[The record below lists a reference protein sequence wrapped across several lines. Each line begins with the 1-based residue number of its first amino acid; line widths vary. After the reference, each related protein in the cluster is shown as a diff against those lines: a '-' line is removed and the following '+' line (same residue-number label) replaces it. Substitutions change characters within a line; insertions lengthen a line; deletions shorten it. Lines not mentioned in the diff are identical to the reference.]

1 MVSVRRA
8 VISGVV
14 FVRTASEAIN
24 SLEGRGLE
32 RRRLLGG
39 LIAQRVSALGGCEE
53 TSVKGGN
60 LAYTVYFGATI
71 NRR

>member
-1 MVSVRRA
+1 M
-8 VISGVV
+8 ISGVV
-14 FVRTASEAIN
+14 FVRTASEVMN

-39 LIAQRVSALGGCEE
+39 LTAQRVSALGGCEE

-60 LAYTVYFGATI
+60 LANSVYFGATI
-71 NRR
+71 NRH